1 MTDAMPVSER
11 LPGPPVTVNIV
22 NGKIDPALMDDET
35 REMWVSRLKDA
46 LGTESEDLANY
57 ALITMFRTLKHP
69 EALKI
74 NAMIETVRAGC
85 PRDPQEMM
93 LLVQMAACSQRM
105 QEAIIEEAAA
115 LTPGDQLSRAKI
127 VHQYGQLYTR
137 HLEALRRYRRTGD
150 EKITVVHVGD
160 ADAVGI
166 KAG

>member
-1 MTDAMPVSER
+1 MLSPLGRYPFRNSQ
-11 LPGPPVTVNIV
+11 PPQS
-22 NGKIDPALMDDET
+22 P
-35 REMWVSRLKDA
+35 S
-46 LGTESEDLANY
+46 
-57 ALITMFRTLKHP
+57 
-69 EALKI
+69 
-74 NAMIETVRAGC
+74 
-85 PRDPQEMM
+85 
-93 LLVQMAACSQRM
+93 LVVCSQRM

-150 EKITVVHVGD
+150 EKITVVHVGH